1 MIIPTHIIVSMYNI
15 HSSIKIPKGNSD
27 VNEGTHI
34 FRKIAYVYIFHRNV
48 KALSNGV
55 FLEIGFLFWPSGNRH
70 NSPKL
75 PRYTKSPGRKIK
87 LSGDAT
93 LHQHQAG
100 I

>member
-1 MIIPTHIIVSMYNI
+1 MRGRISFERQLMFT
-15 HSSIKIPKGNSD
+15 
-27 VNEGTHI
+27 
-34 FRKIAYVYIFHRNV
+34 FFHRNV

-55 FLEIGFLFWPSGNRH
+55 FLEIGFLFWPSGNRQ